1 MEHKTEREEFSFD
14 LGKKRSEGDRK
25 AVDAIIARLR
35 EGGTNIRVS
44 LDGNVMRIS
53 YIKRALRNK

>member
-1 MEHKTEREEFSFD
+1 MERRAEREEFSFD

-53 YIKRALRNK
+53 YIKGALRDK